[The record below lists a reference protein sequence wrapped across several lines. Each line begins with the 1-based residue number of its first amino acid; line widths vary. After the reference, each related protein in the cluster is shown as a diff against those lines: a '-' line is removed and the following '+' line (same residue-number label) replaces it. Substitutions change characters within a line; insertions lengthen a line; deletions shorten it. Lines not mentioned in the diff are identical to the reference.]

1 MFRSPP
7 NAKISY
13 MLFTIIHGIVSLS
26 ISAWFGYL
34 FYTNLGPWYALIAIP
49 LTVPIF
55 YILYLLVLTILFL
68 YAMLIKNKKAPED
81 LSKFYLWFLRQNDY
95 LLMSVLRVK
104 IVMRGEELLPK
115 GQRFLIVT
123 NHRSNFDQMVMIKAL
138 KESPMIY
145 ISKPDNFKMPIA
157 GPFIKA
163 AGFIPIDREN
173 PTEGIKSIVKAIDLI
188 KEDKASIAISPEGTR
203 NKGEDILLPFHPG
216 SFQTAVKSGCPI
228 VIASLNGT
236 AQIHKRSP
244 WRKTKVYFN
253 ILRTL
258 YPEDYAGMSTVDL
271 AKLSMNLITEKL
283 NEEGLML

>member
-1 MFRSPP
+1 MRE
-7 NAKISY
+7 AKIGY
-13 MLFTIIHGIVSLS
+13 MLLTIIHGLVSLG

-55 YILYLLVLTILFL
+55 YILYLLLLTILFL
-68 YAMLIKNKKAPED
+68 YAMLIKNKKAPENP
-81 LSKFYLWFLRQNDY
+81 SRFYLWLVRQNDF

-104 IVMRGEELLPK
+104 IIMRGKELLPK

-138 KESPMIY
+138 KEKPMIY

-173 PTEGIKSIVKAIDLI
+173 AAEGIKSIYKAIDLI

-216 SFQTAVKSGCPI
+216 SFQAAVQSGCPI

-236 AQIHKRSP
+236 AQIHKRAP

-258 YPEDYAGMSTVDL
+258 YPEDYANMSTVDI

-283 NEEGLML
+283 NEEGLIL

>member
-1 MFRSPP
+1 
-7 NAKISY
+7 

-188 KEDKASIAISPEGTR
+188 KEYRASIAVTPE
-203 NKGEDILLPFHPG
+203 
-216 SFQTAVKSGCPI
+216 
-228 VIASLNGT
+228 
-236 AQIHKRSP
+236 
-244 WRKTKVYFN
+244 
-253 ILRTL
+253 
-258 YPEDYAGMSTVDL
+258 
-271 AKLSMNLITEKL
+271 
-283 NEEGLML
+283 

>member
-1 MFRSPP
+1 
-7 NAKISY
+7 
-13 MLFTIIHGIVSLS
+13 MLLTIIHGLVSLG

-34 FYTNLGPWYALIAIP
+34 FYTNLGPWFALIAIP

-55 YILYLLVLTILFL
+55 YILYLLLLTILFL
-68 YAMLIKNKKAPED
+68 YAMLIKNKKAPEEP
-81 LSKFYLWFLRQNDY
+81 SRFYLWLVRQNDF

-104 IVMRGEELLPK
+104 IVMRGKELLPK

-138 KESPMIY
+138 KEKPMIY

-173 PTEGIKSIVKAIDLI
+173 ATEGIKSIYKAIDLI

-203 NKGEDILLPFHPG
+203 NKGEG
-216 SFQTAVKSGCPI
+216 
-228 VIASLNGT
+228 
-236 AQIHKRSP
+236 
-244 WRKTKVYFN
+244 
-253 ILRTL
+253 
-258 YPEDYAGMSTVDL
+258 
-271 AKLSMNLITEKL
+271 
-283 NEEGLML
+283 